1 MSCSTTTLSVGKQL
15 KGAISHRRLYGR
27 CMFLHGVRIVLEF
40 IVISG
45 GNLLNQF
52 SLDARMPCNDQ
63 IMGWLRKYA

>member
-1 MSCSTTTLSVGKQL
+1 MSCSTTALSVGKQL

-27 CMFLHGVRIVLEF
+27 CMFLCGVCIVLEF

-52 SLDARMPCNDQ
+52 SLDARMLCNDQ